1 MNAVSSLNPW
11 GEPIILPTERPGL
24 TLEQIVSDDAPY
36 FFDSWRYSVADIAR
50 FDPNAGS
57 NFDSIEEVEA
67 LPYQPGSLTM
77 GAWDNGRFVGSGTL
91 STDKEV
97 GVWTL
102 GYWTDSREINKG
114 YGSIIAQT
122 LVSYAADRIPVIR
135 ATAMEENIPSVRI
148 LEKSGLE
155 RTGRKVGDL
164 LVFELIT

>member
-1 MNAVSSLNPW
+1 
-11 GEPIILPTERPGL
+11 
-24 TLEQIVSDDAPY
+24 
-36 FFDSWRYSVADIAR
+36 
-50 FDPNAGS
+50 
-57 NFDSIEEVEA
+57 
-67 LPYQPGSLTM
+67 M

-91 STDKEV
+91 STDREV